1 MKYSSGLDGLRGVS
15 VVFVILYHYGYLR
28 FGWIGVQM
36 FFVLSGYLITN
47 ILLEDKKSD
56 HYFYNFYAKRI
67 LRIFPLYF
75 FYIMLLTILFV
86 VMRQPDDYVNNI
98 KWLATFTY
106 NIKRMFFGEGVSL
119 FFTHFWSLSVEEQ
132 FYLFWPFIVYKLSE
146 QRLKFILILMLM
158 VIPVLRYSLVEI
170 ASAWNN
176 DSWWLGS
183 LVYNSTFCQLDAFS
197 IGAMIATVGVSNIAI
212 RSNHIAYL
220 TLTCLLSGLTIAYYL
235 NGSSVIYSFS
245 EKTQYLK
252 PEYLVE
258 NGYMHV
264 WFYSVINL
272 LTGSMI
278 IETLTTSRTIIDN
291 KIMVY
296 IGKISYGVYV
306 YHLPLLWVVKKS
318 VDFNSIKFNVF
329 GGLIFVIYF
338 VVVIAISAFSYHFLE
353 YRFLKLK
360 KIIVRA

>member
-1 MKYSSGLDGLRGVS
+1 MKYSSGLDGLRGIS

-56 HYFYNFYAKRI
+56 HYYYNFYSKRI

-75 FYIMLLTILFV
+75 FYIMLLTILFAV
-86 VMRQPDDYVNNI
+86 VRQPDDYEGNI
-98 KWLATFTY
+98 KWLITFTY

-132 FYLFWPFIVYKLSE
+132 FYLFWPFIVYKFSE
-146 QRLKFILILMLM
+146 LRLKCILVLLL
-158 VIPVLRYSLVEI
+158 VGVPGLRYLLVEI
-170 ASAWNN
+170 ASIWNN

-183 LVYNSTFCQLDAFS
+183 LVYNSTFCQMDAFAV
-197 IGAMIATVGVSNIAI
+197 GAIIATIGVNNIHI
-212 RSNHIAYL
+212 RIKNIAYL
-220 TLTCLLSGLTIAYYL
+220 TLAFLITGLTIAYCI

-264 WFYSVINL
+264 WFYSAINL
-272 LTGSMI
+272 LTGFMI
-278 IETLTTSRTIIDN
+278 METLTNSRTIIDN

-306 YHLPLLWVVKKS
+306 YHLPLLWLVKRY
-318 VDFNSIKFNVF
+318 VDFNTIKFNII
-329 GGLIFVIYF
+329 GSLLFVLYF
-338 VVVIAISAFSYHFLE
+338 VVVIGISALSYHFLE

-360 KIIVRA
+360 KIIVKA